1 MGRAKNGKSTNSY
14 RRKFIKKE
22 GDDLKPKFFSKM
34 NARDYNNQLEMIIQE
49 KKISTT
55 GKNLLLSMLYK
66 IEANYPDYAMVKQN
80 HVTRDE
86 CLQEILKIIQEKC
99 DKLLLVE
106 PKSKKG
112 MVLAR
117 YKVNSVVNSA
127 KKEIISYPTEKAILY
142 ALYDLA
148 GENYFISD
156 AYDWYKTAFQKM
168 LRVGGAIQ
176 AKEILRDFNGWS
188 WDIDTRDIEH
198 YSYNLLYQNLRIL
211 VGERFFYQWRN
222 DQQPVTNYLEL
233 LKKLLQENM
242 GEKYGLAFYHQMLK
256 LCLWIYL
263 LENPDVRKKIPEER
277 AKLQEKQ
284 ILMGQKTRF
293 LDQVTAQKLKLNRA
307 IEKLD
312 KLLHDSEKMQ
322 KLLESKNAKRK
333 NPISMKELRLQMKK
347 KRQDLLKALE
357 DYTEWM
363 NPQKFEDNR
372 RKLGKQLTILKSIRE
387 ETIQKQEVEEQIL
400 ALQKEFLNGFKIKIQ
415 NAKEKEE
422 ILDLMYQMRYYKLIP
437 WNAKTKMEQHN
448 ELSQK
453 IAEVEDILLVKA
465 CNLKYLRILSRNGN
479 YNLEMLKS
487 ILSSKVIQL
496 ENLEIE
502 LKKGDY
508 AIQIEIYDDKNLE
521 NNLEIQTSIP
531 ADRIDMKVNRKM
543 KLFLF

>member
-1 MGRAKNGKSTNSY
+1 
-14 RRKFIKKE
+14 
-22 GDDLKPKFFSKM
+22 M
-34 NARDYNNQLEMIIQE
+34 NAKDYNNQLEMIIQE

-66 IEANYPDYAMVKQN
+66 IEANYSDYAVVKQN

-99 DKLLLVE
+99 NKLLLVE

-112 MVLAR
+112 MVLAK
-117 YKVNSVVNSA
+117 YKVNSVVNSV
-127 KKEIISYPTEKAILY
+127 KEEIISYPTEKAILY

-156 AYDWYKTAFQKM
+156 TYYWYKTAFQKM

-198 YSYNLLYQNLRIL
+198 YAYNLLYQNIRIL

-222 DQQPVTNYLEL
+222 DQQPVTDYMEL

-242 GEKYGLAFYHQMLK
+242 SEKYGVAFYHQMLK

-263 LENPDVRKKIPEER
+263 LENPDARKKIPEER

-284 ILMGQKTRF
+284 VLMGQKTRF
-293 LDQVTAQKLKLNRA
+293 LDQVTAQKLKFNRD

-333 NPISMKELRLQMKK
+333 NPITMKELRLQMKK

-357 DYTEWM
+357 EYTDWM

-372 RKLGKQLTILKSIRE
+372 RNVGKQLTILKSIRE
-387 ETIQKQEVEEQIL
+387 DTIQKQEVEEQLL

-422 ILDLMYQMRYYKLIP
+422 ILDLMYQMRYYKTIP

-453 IAEVEDILLVKA
+453 IAEVEDSLLVKA
-465 CNLKYLRILSRNGN
+465 CNLRYLRILSRNGN